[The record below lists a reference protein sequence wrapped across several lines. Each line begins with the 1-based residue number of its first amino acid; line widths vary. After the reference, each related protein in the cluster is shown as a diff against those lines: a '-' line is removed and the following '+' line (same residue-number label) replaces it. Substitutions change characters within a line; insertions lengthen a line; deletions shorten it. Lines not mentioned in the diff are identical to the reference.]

1 MEVKMK
7 KNKGKHLTLE
17 DRFTIAEELKQNST
31 CLLISQII
39 GKHPTTISKEI
50 KNNITMTKPNTFNE
64 DLDYLM
70 ALPLCKRQTRFPFV
84 CNGCPPNKRKTCRK
98 IKHLYEP
105 KKAQLKYE
113 RILVE
118 SREGINLT
126 AEQLHNLNEF
136 ITPLILKGQ
145 SIYHIANTNTDK
157 DLGSV
162 RTLYRYVEYNLLTAR
177 NIDLPSKVKYKP
189 RKVSQ
194 QQRIMVSKKGHL
206 YEDFVRFVEENNVFE
221 YFQFDV
227 VEGKKGES
235 KCLLTILFTT
245 SRLMIIKLLERQT
258 AECVVQVF
266 NYLEARFK
274 STSDFHDVFEV
285 GLTDNGSEFNDL
297 IGMQYN
303 EETGELRMT
312 VFYCRASTPSDK
324 GALEKNHTLI
334 RRIIPKGTSMEHLTP
349 ETVKL
354 IETNI
359 NSYSRDSLNG
369 KTPYDVFS
377 YMYGA
382 EVVENLELQVII
394 GTNVTLSPLLIK
406 QI

>member
-1 MEVKMK
+1 
-7 KNKGKHLTLE
+7 
-17 DRFTIAEELKQNST
+17 
-31 CLLISQII
+31 
-39 GKHPTTISKEI
+39 
-50 KNNITMTKPNTFNE
+50 MTKPNTFNE

>member
-194 QQRIMVSKKGHL
+194 QQSIMLSKKGHL

-303 EETGELRMT
+303 KDTGELRMT

-359 NSYSRDSLNG
+359 NSYSRNSLNG

-377 YMYGA
+377 YMYG
-382 EVVENLELQVII
+382 V
-394 GTNVTLSPLLIK
+394 
-406 QI
+406 